1 MRVVSSGVL
10 VAGLLLLLLPGAA
23 RAGNDPGVSVRVLL
37 QSEEVTAGDTL
48 AVGAVVKNTGTK
60 DRFVLVETYLS
71 PVAEPIPVPPVTRWE
86 RFVWLLLQRI
96 SGDFDVIH
104 VPAGETRAVRLDVEV
119 HPRMHGRFDVVAAA
133 RTPAGVATAR
143 EDVISKITAPP
154 SDGGVLVHGQLY
166 EFGSCRLLVTDDGHI
181 YEPKGPQARW
191 MFRLL
196 DELVPTPDGVTVLG
210 GILPNTIGCL
220 GVELR
225 VDLFRFDREP
235 GTATGLAFRTI
246 ARGSSSRPYSGPKEE
261 IVRDNRRL
269 RKVVESL
276 GAELTG
282 KRPDFRREMVAVVT
296 TPGTSWTRIRVM
308 RAVVKG
314 GTLFVHYRVC
324 RAASTD
330 ALAAVF
336 GQPYHLVAMPRFR
349 GPIRFVRHDVPIRCD
364 AYRTGVL
371 RIDESLDLRDA
382 VEMSGLAPTTETA
395 PTDAKK

>member
-1 MRVVSSGVL
+1 
-10 VAGLLLLLLPGAA
+10 
-23 RAGNDPGVSVRVLL
+23 
-37 QSEEVTAGDTL
+37 
-48 AVGAVVKNTGTK
+48 
-60 DRFVLVETYLS
+60 
-71 PVAEPIPVPPVTRWE
+71 VPPVTRWE

-246 ARGSSSRPYSGPKEE
+246 AAGELLASLLGAEGGDRPRQPPPAQGGREPRSGAHRQAPGLPTRDGRGRDDAGHLVDPDPRDARRGEGRDPVRSLPGLSGR
-261 IVRDNRRL
+261 VDRRARRRL
-269 RKVVESL
+269 R
-276 GAELTG
+276 
-282 KRPDFRREMVAVVT
+282 
-296 TPGTSWTRIRVM
+296 
-308 RAVVKG
+308 
-314 GTLFVHYRVC
+314 
-324 RAASTD
+324 
-330 ALAAVF
+330 
-336 GQPYHLVAMPRFR
+336 QPYHLVAMPRFR